1 MAPHLLFFA
10 VETIGLFTVVLL
22 GSRLI
27 FSAPARRTV
36 QLAALICFNSAC
48 SRLLARQDY
57 AFYIP
62 APYDLDVGVFAS
74 PLNLLRNMTPGLFMI
89 LCHSLFREERN
100 VPRWLLAAFVL
111 QCLLEEPVPLL
122 LAASSAQYDL
132 LEIVPAL
139 LQLLFVT
146 YGIYWTVSGWR
157 ADLVDDR
164 RQLRAIFLAI
174 VGTFVFAVI
183 FGERLLIPWQSAALF
198 KAHVVLSTLGAL
210 LSTVVL
216 WIMLRP
222 DAAAYLDPLRGEAAR
237 VDVVVTQRRR
247 RQLEDTQLAA
257 LERTLQ
263 IECVY
268 RDSELTVA
276 SLASRVAIPEY
287 RLRRLIH
294 ERLRYRNFNA
304 LLHRYRIEEA
314 CALLADPARR
324 DLPILTIALTVGY
337 NSINPFNRAFRE
349 LKGLTPSEFRART
362 HGDS

>member
-10 VETIGLFTVVLL
+10 VEAIGVFTVVLL

-36 QLAALICFNSAC
+36 QLAALICMNSAC

-57 AFYIP
+57 AFWIP
-62 APYDLDVGVFAS
+62 TPYELDVGAFAA

-89 LCHSLFREERN
+89 LCHWLFREQQK
-100 VPRWLLAAFVL
+100 VPRWLLAAFAL

-122 LAASSAQYDL
+122 LATSATQYDL
-132 LEIVPAL
+132 LEVVPAL
-139 LQLLFVT
+139 LQLLFVV

-157 ADLVDDR
+157 SDLVDDR
-164 RQLRAIFLAI
+164 RQLRAVFLAI

-183 FGERLLIPWQSAALF
+183 FGERLLIPWQSSALF
-198 KAHVVLSTLGAL
+198 KAHVVLSTFGAL

-216 WIMLRP
+216 WIMFRP
-222 DAAAYLDPLRGEAAR
+222 DAAAYLDPFRSETAR
-237 VDVVVTQRRR
+237 VDVIDAGRRR
-247 RQLEDTQLAA
+247 RELEDAQLAI

-263 IECVY
+263 GERAY
-268 RDSELTVA
+268 RDNDLTIA
-276 SLASRVAIPEY
+276 SLASRLAIPEY
-287 RLRRLIH
+287 RLRKLIH

-324 DLPILTIALTVGY
+324 ELPILTIALTVGY
-337 NSINPFNRAFRE
+337 GSINPFNRAFRE
-349 LKGLTPSEFRART
+349 LKGMTPSEFRARAL
-362 HGDS
+362 GD